1 MANNPFRGFWE
12 RLTPRERTMVLS
24 LVLVFF
30 VMSTLVLLY
39 LRGNALRETKS
50 EIAEIRR
57 SLDQVYTRGA
67 VYQERLAAKRARE
80 SKISSNRV
88 LFATLLE
95 EAQAGVENVT
105 VSNEEELPIV
115 DLGDGLVKRTFKFDL
130 RSVTLEDLTKFLSS
144 IEGKRGHIILT
155 EQLLVRSPSANEN
168 RLNVDVTLATWERR
182 ANDEGEEE
190 DDDEEDDR

>member
-1 MANNPFRGFWE
+1 MASNPFRSFWE
-12 RLTPRERTMVLS
+12 RLTPRERTMLLS

-30 VMSTLVLLY
+30 VMGTIVLLF
-39 LRGNALRETKS
+39 LRGNALRESKN
-50 EIAEIRR
+50 EIEQIRR
-57 SLDQVYTRGA
+57 ALDQVYTRGA

-95 EAQAGVENVT
+95 EAQAGVENVA

-155 EQLLVRSPSANEN
+155 EQLLIRSPSASEN
-168 RLNVDVTLATWERR
+168 RLNVDVTIATWERR
-182 ANDEGEEE
+182 KLADEDEEE
-190 DDDEEDDR
+190 GEDDR

>member
-1 MANNPFRGFWE
+1 MANNPFRGFWD

-30 VMSTLVLLY
+30 VMGTIVLMFM
-39 LRGNALRETKS
+39 RSNALRDTNN
-50 EIAEIRR
+50 EITQIRR
-57 SLDQVYTRGA
+57 ALDQVYTRGA

-95 EAQAGVENVT
+95 EAQAGVENVA

-155 EQLLVRSPSANEN
+155 EQLLVRSPSASEN
-168 RLNVDVTLATWERR
+168 RLNVDVTIATWERR
-182 ANDEGEEE
+182 KAADE
-190 DDDEEDDR
+190 DEEDGEDDR

>member
-1 MANNPFRGFWE
+1 MASNPFRSFWE

-30 VMSTLVLLY
+30 VMGTIVLMF
-39 LRGNALRETKS
+39 LRGNALRETNN
-50 EIAEIRR
+50 EITEVRR
-57 SLDQVYTRGA
+57 ALDQVYTRGA

-80 SKISSNRV
+80 SRISSNRV
-88 LFATLLE
+88 HFSTLLE

-130 RSVTLEDLTKFLSS
+130 RSVTLEDLTKFLST

-155 EQLLVRSPSANEN
+155 EQLLVRSPSAEEN

-182 ANDEGEEE
+182 KSVDEDEEE
-190 DDDEEDDR
+190 EGEDDR

>member
-1 MANNPFRGFWE
+1 MANNPFRTFWE
-12 RLTPRERTMVLS
+12 RLTPRERTMLLS

-30 VMSTLVLLY
+30 VMGTIVLMF
-39 LRGNALRETKS
+39 LRGNSLRGTKS
-50 EIAEIRR
+50 EIQEIRR
-57 SLDQVYTRGA
+57 TLDQVYTRGA

-95 EAQAGVENVT
+95 QAQESVENVT
-105 VSNEEELPIV
+105 VSNEEELPTL

-130 RSVTLEDLTKFLSS
+130 RSITLEDLTKFLSS

-155 EQLLVRSPSANEN
+155 EQLLIRSPSANEN
-168 RLNVDVTLATWERR
+168 RLNVDVTLATWERT
-182 ANDEGEEE
+182 AGVEEADDE
-190 DDDEEDDR
+190 DEEDDR

>member
-1 MANNPFRGFWE
+1 MANNPFRTFWE

-30 VMSTLVLLY
+30 VMGTIVLLF
-39 LRGNALRETKS
+39 LRGNSLRQTRS
-50 EIAEIRR
+50 EITEIRR
-57 SLDQVYTRGA
+57 ALDQVYTRGA

-115 DLGDGLVKRTFKFDL
+115 ELGDGLVKRTFKFDL

-155 EQLLVRSPSANEN
+155 EQLLIRSPSANEN

-182 ANDEGEEE
+182 GVAEEE
-190 DDDEEDDR
+190 DDDEDEDGRR

>member
-1 MANNPFRGFWE
+1 MANNPFRTFWE
-12 RLTPRERTMVLS
+12 RLTPRERTMLLS

-30 VMSTLVLLY
+30 VMGTIVLMF
-39 LRGNALRETKS
+39 LRGNSLRGTKS
-50 EIAEIRR
+50 EIQEIRR
-57 SLDQVYTRGA
+57 TLDQVYTRGA

-95 EAQAGVENVT
+95 QAQGSVENVT
-105 VSNEEELPIV
+105 VSNEEELPTV

-130 RSVTLEDLTKFLSS
+130 RSITLEDLTKFLSS

-155 EQLLVRSPSANEN
+155 EQLLIRSPSANEN
-168 RLNVDVTLATWERR
+168 RLNVDVTLATWERT
-182 ANDEGEEE
+182 AGVDEA
-190 DDDEEDDR
+190 DDEDEEDDR